1 MSEPKTKR
9 RAMPA
14 EDRRE
19 QLIQATI
26 KCIAAQGLSST
37 TMAHITN
44 EAGLSM
50 GIVNLHFESKEKLLV
65 ETLRHVTDEY
75 LCGWNDIIS
84 ADTGNAAATI
94 KALLEFEFSASIVR
108 KEKLAVWFA
117 FWGEAKSRPIYQKIC
132 AKNDQ
137 RTEDSLAA
145 LFQKLIDK
153 DGRSGK
159 SLNAALLSSTLTALV
174 DGLWLDLLLTPKQM
188 TRAKANEI
196 CLNYL
201 RSVFASQFE

>member
-37 TMAHITN
+37 TMAHITE

-75 LCGWNDIIS
+75 LRGWNSIIS
-84 ADTGNAAATI
+84 TDADDAAETV
-94 KALLEFEFSASIVR
+94 KELLGFEFSASIVR

-132 AKNDQ
+132 AINDQ
-137 RTEDSLAA
+137 RTEHSLAA
-145 LFQKLIDK
+145 LFQKLIDQGGSSSK
-153 DGRSGK
+153 T
-159 SLNAALLSSTLTALV
+159 LNAELLSSTLTALV
-174 DGLWLDLLLTPKQM
+174 DGLWLDLLLAPRQM
-188 TRAKANEI
+188 TRAKGHEI

-201 RSVFASQFE
+201 RSVFPTQFE

>member
-1 MSEPKTKR
+1 
-9 RAMPA
+9 MPA

-37 TMAHITN
+37 TMAHITK

-65 ETLRHVTDEY
+65 ETLKHVTDEY
-75 LCGWNDIIS
+75 LRGWNDIIS
-84 ADTGNAAATI
+84 ADPDDAAATVQ
-94 KALLEFEFSASIVR
+94 ALLAFEFSASIAR

-137 RTEDSLAA
+137 RTEDSLVQ
-145 LFQKLIDK
+145 LFQKLIDHG
-153 DGRSGK
+153 DSSNR
-159 SLNAALLSSTLTALV
+159 SLNPELLASTLTALV
-174 DGLWLDLLLTPKQM
+174 DGLWLDLLLTPRQM
-188 TRAKANEI
+188 TRAKAHEI

-201 RSVFASQFE
+201 RSVFSSQFQ